1 MSLRSTGIRKAGSDQ
16 DKPAFNINL
25 ATLIMMLGLLL
36 SKLSGHFREILIVPV
51 LGYGVVS
58 DAFIIGFQIP
68 DLFYQLLIGG
78 SIAAA
83 VTPSLSHA
91 LQRGEEEKGWKSLS
105 ILINAA
111 SIVMLAAVLAGVFL
125 SPQLIR
131 LYNSS
136 KAPEIEVLAARVSQ
150 ALFPQVFFMML
161 AALGIGILNAYR
173 QFGRTSFGPTI
184 YNVCVVLAMILF
196 GQASP
201 DGAVR
206 VAIGV
211 TLAAA
216 IYFAFQLLMARPL
229 LCHYQPSLD
238 LKDDGFR
245 QMVRLAVPTLFSG
258 SIVQL
263 NTIILT
269 GFADQFPGAATSLR
283 NAATTWQLPY
293 GIFVVAIGNVMLPSL
308 ARLQAERDM
317 TGSRLL
323 LTQSLRRALFITVPS
338 AALFLVLKEEVI
350 QGIFQWGS
358 SYTSEQVVTAA
369 SILRWYALALVA
381 QTFVFLLNQAFYSRK
396 MTRMALY
403 NGVLT
408 LILNPMLCWLL
419 LRVFGLDISGLSLAY
434 ALTSTASAI
443 FLWILYH
450 RHQPS
455 AAPRK
460 LGRYAVRLMA
470 AACGLMMMVL
480 FLDRL
485 DIMPGSKILQLV
497 WLGVE
502 SGLGLLVYLGITAL
516 LGLPEAVSI
525 LKRLRALLRRLPGL
539 SRLV

>member
-1 MSLRSTGIRKAGSDQ
+1 MTRRPSGADQ
-16 DKPAFNINL
+16 EKPAFNINL

-36 SKLSGHFREILIVPV
+36 SKLSGHLREILIVPV
-51 LGYGVVS
+51 LGYGVIS

-105 ILINAA
+105 ILINTA
-111 SIVMLAAVLAGVFL
+111 SIVMLLAVLAGVFL
-125 SPQLIR
+125 SPQLIQ

-136 KAPEIEVLAARVSQ
+136 KAPEIEQLAARVSQ

-161 AALGIGILNAYR
+161 AALSIGILNAYR

-184 YNVCVVLAMILF
+184 YNVCVVLAMILV

-216 IYFAFQLLMARPL
+216 IYFIYQLLMAGPL
-229 LCHYQPSLD
+229 IRLYQPSLD
-238 LKDDGFR
+238 LKDEGFR

-308 ARLQAERDM
+308 SRLQAERDM
-317 TGSRLL
+317 AGSRQL
-323 LTQSLRRALFITVPS
+323 LTQSLRRALFITIPS
-338 AALFLVLKEEVI
+338 AALFLALREEVI

-358 SYTSEQVVTAA
+358 SYTGDQVKTAA
-369 SILRWYALALVA
+369 SLLRWYALALVA
-381 QTFVFLLNQAFYSRK
+381 QTFVFLLNQAFYARK

-403 NGVLT
+403 NGLLT
-408 LILNPMLCWLL
+408 LVLNPVLCWLL
-419 LRVFGLDISGLSLAY
+419 LRVLGLDISGLSLAY
-434 ALTSTASAI
+434 ALTSTASAV

-450 RHQPS
+450 RQQPA

-460 LGRYAVRLMA
+460 LGRYSLRLMT
-470 AACGLMMMVL
+470 AACGLMVMVI

-485 DIMPGSKILQLV
+485 AIVPDTKILQLA
-497 WLGVE
+497 WLAVE

-525 LKRLRALLRRLPGL
+525 LKRMRALLGRLPGL
-539 SRLV
+539 SRFV